1 MKKVLIFAL
10 TLSLL
15 LIGCSASEE
24 SKTPQ
29 PTYNQTAEET
39 VEETIDC
46 YITGSFVATLRHLI
60 PDYCL
65 DGTTLTTAVVTLFQ
79 DGPIA
84 IYVGEE
90 IASEMTEGERYVF
103 YVKDDT
109 IRTISE
115 EEFETGSIEGG
126 VDVRDAMIMKNVR
139 VESVRLAEEHE
150 AGLDTCWLKYEK
162 TEE

>member
-29 PTYNQTAEET
+29 PTYNQTA
-39 VEETIDC
+39 EETIDC